1 METEHLQP
9 HFETESLKDKSDLQD
24 QKYKNCEE
32 IVESFK
38 RNIEA
43 RLSNI

>member
-9 HFETESLKDKSDLQD
+9 HFETESLKGKSDLQD